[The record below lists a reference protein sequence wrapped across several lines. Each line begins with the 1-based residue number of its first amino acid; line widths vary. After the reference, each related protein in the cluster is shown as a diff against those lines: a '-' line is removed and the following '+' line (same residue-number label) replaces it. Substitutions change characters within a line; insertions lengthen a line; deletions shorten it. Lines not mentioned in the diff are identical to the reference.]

1 MPRKSLSPG
10 AAPATPWRY
19 RDAGDDYGAT
29 ATPDWRE
36 TNWVDELKQVEVD
49 GTPINYVDVTA
60 RGAPGG
66 GDPAS
71 RPGLH
76 EPVVLVHGLGG
87 QWQNWLENIPRL
99 AQERRVLA
107 LDLPGH
113 GLTPEPADG
122 KISIPGYGRCVD
134 AFCERLGLGKV
145 ALVGNSMGGFV
156 TAEVAI
162 QFPERVS
169 RLTLVSAAGVSSAD
183 ALQRPI
189 LLFGRVA
196 AALATNTA
204 ARHRTLA
211 ARPIT
216 RHSSLLLV
224 ARHPRLLKADLAYE
238 GFFKGAGKGGF
249 DDALRACLDYDFRD
263 RLPDVKVPTLI
274 VWGEKDSII
283 PVRDANEFER
293 LIPDSR
299 KVVMRDTG
307 HIPMAERPQ
316 AFNDVLTEF
325 LAESGPAEHKEPVD
339 GESQAA

>member
-1 MPRKSLSPG
+1 MARKALSPG
-10 AAPATPWRY
+10 AAPTSPWRY
-19 RDAGDDYGAT
+19 RGAGDDYGAS
-29 ATPDWRE
+29 ASPNWRQ
-36 TNWVDELKQVEVD
+36 TNWAEELKQVEID
-49 GTPINYVDVTA
+49 GTPINYVDV
-60 RGAPGG
+60 G
-66 GDPAS
+66 S
-71 RPGLH
+71 PGLH

-122 KISIPGYGRCVD
+122 KISISGYGRCVD

-156 TAEVAI
+156 VAEVAI

-169 RLTLVSAAGVSSAD
+169 RLTLVSAAGISSAD
-183 ALQRPI
+183 ALQRPV
-189 LLFGRVA
+189 LLIGRIA
-196 AALATNTA
+196 AAIATNTA
-204 ARHRTLA
+204 ARHRALA
-211 ARPIT
+211 RRPIT
-216 RHSSLLLV
+216 RHTSLLLV

-238 GFFKGAGKGGF
+238 GFFKGTGKPGF
-249 DDALRACLDYDFRD
+249 DDALRACLAYDFRD

-274 VWGEKDSII
+274 IWGEKDSII

-307 HIPMAERPQ
+307 HIPMAERPR
-316 AFNDVLTEF
+316 AFNDLLSDF
-325 LAESGPAEHKEPVD
+325 LAETGPAEHKEPAD